1 MVPSI
6 RESLMDV
13 DTGVQL
19 DVGPIL
25 LLDRYGALSMRR
37 GVNVAPPYGKHA
49 PTQNIAVAVALVT
62 QVRGILIRENACA
75 RGGR

>member
-1 MVPSI
+1 MHFH
-6 RESLMDV
+6 LV
-13 DTGVQL
+13 DL

-25 LLDRYGALSMRR
+25 LLEGYGALSVRR
-37 GVNVAPPYGKHA
+37 SVNVAPPYGKHA